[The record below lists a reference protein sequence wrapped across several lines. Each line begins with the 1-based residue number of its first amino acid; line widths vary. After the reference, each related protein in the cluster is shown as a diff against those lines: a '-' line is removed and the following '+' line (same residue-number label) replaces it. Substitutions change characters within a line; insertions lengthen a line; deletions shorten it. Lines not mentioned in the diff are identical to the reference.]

1 MIRKISLMLLL
12 AGLIGCGGAKTYP
25 VEGTVIFKETGQ
37 PAKELA
43 GYSVSTE
50 SEKAGDDGKKYSG
63 SGQITPEG
71 TFKIS
76 TFAANDGLMV
86 GKHLVAISPPVPTG
100 DGPPPKALIPVR
112 YGDLGTSGL
121 TITVESGKAQPK
133 LEVSKK

>member
-25 VEGTVIFKETGQ
+25 VEGTVIFKESGQ

-43 GYSVSTE
+43 GYYISTE
-50 SEKAGDDGKKYSG
+50 SEKPGDDGKKYSG
-63 SGQITPEG
+63 SGQIAPDG
-71 TFKIS
+71 TFKVG

-100 DGPPPKALIPVR
+100 DGPQPKPLIPAR
-112 YGDLGTSGL
+112 YGDLGTSRL
-121 TITVESGKAQPK
+121 TITVESGKVQPK